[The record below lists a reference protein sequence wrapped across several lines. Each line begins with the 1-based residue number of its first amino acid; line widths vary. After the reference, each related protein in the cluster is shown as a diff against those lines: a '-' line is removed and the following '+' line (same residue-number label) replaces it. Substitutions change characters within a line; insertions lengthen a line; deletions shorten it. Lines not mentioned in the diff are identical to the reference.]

1 MQNRQFH
8 PAERSVERTERTAP
22 HRCGHLFLSQS
33 LCSTAGRTQLT
44 HRFGSFFGIPVSP
57 RSSKTGAVSSPKTSS
72 ADWPRF
78 LCLPPPERTQNSLHT
93 KSISLRNASKRPQ
106 PKRPLGH
113 PPLRTPF
120 PRFLHRIRL
129 ESRRISPPRLPPA
142 VLRRLPRRRS
152 GESVAVHRRGLPR
165 GRSQNVGYQF
175 WREMRRR
182 RRRKKRP

>member
-8 PAERSVERTERTAP
+8 TAERSVERTERPSP
-22 HRCGHLFLSQS
+22 HRCVHLFLSQS
-33 LCSTAGRTQLT
+33 ICAVAGRTQLT

-57 RSSKTGAVSSPKTSS
+57 RSSKTGSVSSLKTSS
-72 ADWPRF
+72 TDWSRF
-78 LCLPPPERTQNSLHT
+78 SRLPPPRRTRNSHPT
-93 KSISLRNASKRPQ
+93 KSISLRNAPKRSQ
-106 PKRPLGH
+106 PKRLLGH

-129 ESRRISPPRLPPA
+129 EPRRIFLPRRPPA

-152 GESVAVHRRGLPR
+152 GKGVARRRRGLPR
-165 GRSQNVGYQF
+165 GRSQNVEYKF
-175 WREMRRR
+175 RREMMR